1 MPTATAL
8 KTGAA
13 PAGNVLSH
21 KEGPVGTITFN
32 NPARLNAMSL
42 DMWEQTAALLQ
53 AFADDDAIRVV
64 ILKGAGDKAFVS
76 GADISKFESERAST
90 EAQARY
96 NAVVDKVYGGLD
108 EYPKPIIAM
117 IRGYC
122 VGGGLGLAL
131 SCDLRICT
139 PGSRFALPAAKL
151 GIGYGYRSI
160 KRFVDVLGPAFTQEI
175 FFTARQFSAQEAYDM
190 GLVNRIVA
198 DGELESFVK
207 NYADTIGGN
216 APLTIKAAK
225 FAIRQAT
232 KADSERDLATVRDLV
247 QACMASNDYVEGR
260 RAFMEKRKPK
270 FTGT

>member
-1 MPTATAL
+1 MQSATAL
-8 KTGAA
+8 KSDA
-13 PAGNVLSH
+13 PQAGNVLSN

-32 NPARLNAMSL
+32 NPARLNAMSF
-42 DMWEQTAALLQ
+42 DMWARTAELLKD
-53 AFADDDAIRVV
+53 FADDDAIRVV
-64 ILKGAGDKAFVS
+64 VLKGAGDKAFVS

-96 NAVVDKVYGGLD
+96 NDIVDKVYGGLD

-122 VGGGLGLAL
+122 IGGGLGLSL

-139 PGSRFALPAAKL
+139 PNSRVALPAAKL
-151 GIGYGYRSI
+151 GLGYGYRSI
-160 KRFVDVLGPAFTQEI
+160 KRFVDVVGPAFTQEI
-175 FFTARQFSAQEAYDM
+175 FFTARQFNAQEAYDM

-198 DGELESFVK
+198 DGELEAYVK
-207 NYADTIGGN
+207 NYAETIGNN

-225 FAIRQAT
+225 FAIRQAS
-232 KADSERDLATVRDLV
+232 KADSERDLATVGTLV
-247 QACMASNDYVEGR
+247 KACMSSNDYVEGR
-260 RAFMEKRKPK
+260 RAFMEKRKAK

>member
-1 MPTATAL
+1 MQSATAL
-8 KTGAA
+8 KADA
-13 PAGNVLSH
+13 PQPGNVLSS
-21 KEGPVGTITFN
+21 KEGFVGTITFN

-42 DMWEQTAALLQ
+42 DMWTQTAALLRD
-53 AFADDDAIRVV
+53 FAEDDAVRVV
-64 ILKGAGDKAFVS
+64 ILKGAGEKAFVS
-76 GADISKFESERAST
+76 GADISKFESERASA
-90 EAQARY
+90 EAQNRY
-96 NAVVDKVYGGLD
+96 NEAVDKVYGGLD

-122 VGGGLGLAL
+122 VGGGLGLSM

-139 PGSRFALPAAKL
+139 PNSRFALPAAKL
-151 GIGYGYRSI
+151 GLGYGYRSI

-198 DGELESFVK
+198 DAELESYVK

-225 FAIRQAT
+225 FAIRQAS
-232 KADSERDLATVRDLV
+232 KADSERDLKTVGELV
-247 QACMASNDYVEGR
+247 KACMSSNDYIEGR